1 MARVLGVGGVFVRAK
16 DPAVLKAWYA
26 DALGID
32 FNLGSAVSFVAREGA
47 DVVVFSLFE
56 PDSAYIGDPATQGA
70 MVNFVVD
77 DLEGVLERLSESGAT
92 VEPIQDEGY
101 GRFSWT
107 TDPEGN
113 RVELWEPSGS

>member
-1 MARVLGVGGVFVRAK
+1 MFVRAK
-16 DPAVLKAWYA
+16 DPASLAAWYR
-26 DALGID
+26 DALGVD
-32 FNLGSAVSFVAREGA
+32 FNLGSGVSFDAREGA

-56 PDSAYIGDPATQGA
+56 PDSTYIGDPVTQGA

-77 DLEGVLERLSESGAT
+77 DLDGVLARLTDRGAA
-92 VEPIQDEGY
+92 VEPVQDEGY

-113 RVELWEPSGS
+113 RVELWEPSGP

>member
-1 MARVLGVGGVFVRAK
+1 MFLRAK
-16 DPAVLKAWYA
+16 DPGGLKEWYH
-26 DALGID
+26 DALGVD
-32 FNLGSAVSFVAREGA
+32 FNLGSAVSFDANEGA

-56 PDSAYIGDPATQGA
+56 PDSSYIGDPASQSA
-70 MVNFVVD
+70 MINFVVD
-77 DLEGVLERLSESGAT
+77 DLDGVLERLVELGAP

-113 RVELWEPSGS
+113 RVELWEPQGPRRV